1 MIRTALAALFL
12 TVYTLVLGPP
22 FILYTVLT
30 GHPDPLYRAG
40 IGGVLF
46 IVRLIGVRIRVE
58 GLENIPAGVCL
69 FVANHTSAADAPA
82 VVGSIPRRVSI
93 MAKESLF
100 RIPIVGQAFHAA
112 RFVPVN
118 RSDRESAIASVE
130 KAIDYIREGASF
142 LIYPEGSRSN
152 DGRLQAFKKGAFVMA
167 IKAGVP
173 VVPVACSGAHLVM
186 RKRELRLRPGEI
198 LVRFCPPV
206 DASQYTMEQRDALS
220 RRVYAE
226 MAEAL
231 PADQRP
237 LENPLENNETESQE
251 VV

>member
-12 TVYTLVLGPP
+12 TLYTLVLGPP
-22 FILYTVLT
+22 LILYTILT
-30 GHPDPLYRAG
+30 GHVDPLYWAG
-40 IGGVLF
+40 VGGVVF

-69 FVANHTSAADAPA
+69 FVANHTSTADAPA
-82 VVGSIPRRVSI
+82 VVGSIPRRISI

-100 RIPIVGQAFHAA
+100 RIPIVGQAFRAA
-112 RFVPVN
+112 RFVPVD

-130 KAIDYIREGASF
+130 KATEYMRQGASF
-142 LIYPEGSRSN
+142 LVYPEGSRSN

-206 DASQYTMEQRDALS
+206 NAAKFTMEQRDALS
-220 RRVYAE
+220 LRVHAALAE
-226 MAEAL
+226 GL
-231 PADQRP
+231 PLDQRP
-237 LENPLENNETESQE
+237 LENVPAASKELG
-251 VV
+251 

>member
-1 MIRTALAALFL
+1 MLRPELAGLFFTAYPVFW
-12 TVYTLVLGPP
+12 GPP

-46 IVRLIGVRIRVE
+46 IVRLMGVRIRVE

-82 VVGSIPRRVSI
+82 VVGSIPRRISI

-118 RSDRESAIASVE
+118 RSNRES
-130 KAIDYIREGASF
+130 
-142 LIYPEGSRSN
+142 
-152 DGRLQAFKKGAFVMA
+152 
-167 IKAGVP
+167 
-173 VVPVACSGAHLVM
+173 
-186 RKRELRLRPGEI
+186 
-198 LVRFCPPV
+198 
-206 DASQYTMEQRDALS
+206 
-220 RRVYAE
+220 
-226 MAEAL
+226 
-231 PADQRP
+231 
-237 LENPLENNETESQE
+237 
-251 VV
+251 

>member
-12 TVYTLVLGPP
+12 TLYTLILGPP
-22 FILYTVLT
+22 LILYTVVT
-30 GHPDPLYRAG
+30 GHVGPLYTLG
-40 IGGVLF
+40 VGGVVF

-58 GLENIPAGVCL
+58 GLGNIPRGVCL
-69 FVANHTSAADAPA
+69 FVANHTSTADAPA
-82 VVGSIPRRVSI
+82 VVGAIPRRVSI

-100 RIPIVGQAFHAA
+100 KIPIVGQAFRAA
-112 RFVPVN
+112 KFVPVN

-130 KAIDYIREGASF
+130 KAIEYIREGASF
-142 LIYPEGSRSN
+142 LIYPEGSRSD

-173 VVPVACSGAHLVM
+173 IVPVACSGAHLVM

-206 DASQYTMEQRDALS
+206 DAAKYTMEERDALS
-220 RRVYAE
+220 RRVHAA
-226 MAEAL
+226 MAEGL
-231 PADQRP
+231 PPEQRP
-237 LENPLENNETESQE
+237 LESVETESQE
-251 VV
+251 GI

>member
-40 IGGVLF
+40 VGGVLF
-46 IVRLIGVRIRVE
+46 IVRLIGGGIGVDARE
-58 GLENIPAGVCL
+58 TIPAGVCL

-130 KAIDYIREGASF
+130 KAIGYIRQGASF
-142 LIYPEGSRSN
+142 LIYPEGPRSD
-152 DGRLQAFKKGAFVMA
+152 DGRLQAVKKGAFVMA
-167 IKAGVP
+167 IKAAGP
-173 VVPVACSGAHLVM
+173 VVPVGWSRPHLVL
-186 RKRELRLRPGEI
+186 RNREVRLRRGHV
-198 LVRFCPPV
+198 LVRFWSPL

-220 RRVYAE
+220 QRVHAE

-231 PADQRP
+231 PPDQRP

>member
-1 MIRTALAALFL
+1 MIRTACA
-12 TVYTLVLGPP
+12 VLSLRVPSWVRGPP

-40 IGGVLF
+40 VGGVLF

-69 FVANHTSAADAPA
+69 FVANHTSTADAPA

-93 MAKESLF
+93 MAKDSLF

-112 RFVPVN
+112 RFVPEN

-130 KAIDYIREGASF
+130 KAIGYIREGASF

-167 IKAGVP
+167 IKAAVP

-186 RKRELRLRPGEI
+186 RQRGVRLRPGEI

-206 DASQYTMEQRDALS
+206 DASQYTMEQHDALS
-220 RRVYAE
+220 RRVDAE
-226 MAEAL
+226 MAEAI
-231 PADQRP
+231 PADP
-237 LENPLENNETESQE
+237 
-251 VV
+251 

>member
-12 TVYTLVLGPP
+12 TLYTLVLGPP
-22 FILYTVLT
+22 LILYTLLT
-30 GHPDPLYRAG
+30 GHVGPLYTMG
-40 IGGVLF
+40 VGGVVF
-46 IVRLIGVRIRVE
+46 IVRLIGVRLRVE
-58 GLENIPAGVCL
+58 GLENIPPGVCL
-69 FVANHTSAADAPA
+69 FVANHTSTADAPA

-118 RSDRESAIASVE
+118 RSDRDSAIASVE
-130 KAIDYIREGASF
+130 KAIAYIRQGSSF

-198 LVRFCPPV
+198 LVRFCPAV
-206 DASQYTMEQRDALS
+206 DSSKYTLEQRDALS
-220 RRVYAE
+220 RRVHDALAE
-226 MAEAL
+226 GL
-231 PADQRP
+231 PPDQRP
-237 LENPLENNETESQE
+237 LQDVKPEAEDMD
-251 VV
+251 